1 MNRLLKKD
9 QIFTLPNLLSIIR
22 LLLIPVIVYLYFFEK
37 QYVAAVAIILIS
49 GLTDI
54 VDGIIARSFNMVS
67 DFGKILDPIADK
79 LTQITVIFCIATRIP
94 AVWLLVGMFII
105 KEIVMLVMGM
115 VAIKKLDSVNS
126 AKWYGKANTVIL
138 YAAMVLFI
146 IFPKMDNVISS
157 AIVIVCAVSLV
168 LSLGL
173 YIRFY
178 HRLFI
183 NSAAENS
190 KQTAD
195 SLNN

>member
-79 LTQITVIFCIATRIP
+79 LTQITVIFCIATRIT
-94 AVWLLVGMFII
+94 AVWLLAGMFII

>member
-22 LLLIPVIVYLYFFEK
+22 LLLIPVIVYLYCFEE
-37 QYVAAVAIILIS
+37 QYAAAVAIILIS

-79 LTQITVIFCIATRIP
+79 LTQITVIFCIATRRT
-94 AVWLLVGMFII
+94 AVWLLVGMFVI
-105 KEIVMLVMGM
+105 KEIVMLIMGM

-138 YAAMVLFI
+138 YAAMVLFM
-146 IFPKMDNVISS
+146 IFPEMDNVFLS
-157 AIVIVCAVSLV
+157 AIVIVCAVSLI

-178 HRLFI
+178 YRLFL
-183 NSAAENS
+183 NSAAEDH

-195 SLNN
+195 NLNN

>member
-1 MNRLLKKD
+1 MANSNAYDLERFQPREPRLVALKDNKKVVENKRKRAVR
-9 QIFTLPNLLSIIR
+9 QAR
-22 LLLIPVIVYLYFFEK
+22 LNVVAYLG
-37 QYVAAVAIILIS
+37 VAV
-49 GLTDI
+49 
-54 VDGIIARSFNMVS
+54 
-67 DFGKILDPIADK
+67 
-79 LTQITVIFCIATRIP
+79 
-94 AVWLLVGMFII
+94 
-105 KEIVMLVMGM
+105 LVMGM

-173 YIRFY
+173 YIHFY

>member
-79 LTQITVIFCIATRIP
+79 LTQITVIFCIATRIT

-146 IFPKMDNVISS
+146 IFPKMDSVISS